1 MFRIVLLLLLSTA
14 AVGQTT
20 INGKKLP
27 TPPKSENMLFYLQRS
42 KNTNTVVYEVQKDS
56 KGVLSSETPVH
67 PYWINYEEV
76 GNKKSDLSAFERKAV
91 YGVDVEAVKD
101 RKDAYVMKLKAFNKR
116 SITLMKDKLGH
127 YVGQIIINGKRAILQ
142 RIFIEAKEGL
152 ITPTVLHVD
161 LFGIDPV
168 SGASVTERIIP

>member
-1 MFRIVLLLLLSTA
+1 M
-14 AVGQTT
+14 
-20 INGKKLP
+20 
-27 TPPKSENMLFYLQRS
+27 
-42 KNTNTVVYEVQKDS
+42 KN
-56 KGVLSSETPVH
+56 
-67 PYWINYEEV
+67 
-76 GNKKSDLSAFERKAV
+76 
-91 YGVDVEAVKD
+91 
-101 RKDAYVMKLKAFNKR
+101 
-116 SITLMKDKLGH
+116 KLGH